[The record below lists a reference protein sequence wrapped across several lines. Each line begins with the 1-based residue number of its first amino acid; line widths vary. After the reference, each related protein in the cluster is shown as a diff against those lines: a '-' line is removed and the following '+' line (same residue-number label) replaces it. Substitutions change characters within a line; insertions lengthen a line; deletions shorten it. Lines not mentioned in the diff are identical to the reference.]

1 MNPLPTG
8 RLVFMLAMCGC
19 AHAQQPG
26 RAGDGQIAAA
36 MVALAESC
44 YQADALLRRTCARAG
59 ALPRPE
65 VNGQLCELPP
75 DTLES
80 RTARNLAEF
89 KSTWQAE
96 LGANAAELEKSRS
109 ELRETFEAHYGKL
122 RAGGGFSMMDL
133 QSLRRQVDECVR
145 TVPRIVGP
153 RKPR

>member
-1 MNPLPTG
+1 M
-8 RLVFMLAMCGC
+8 
-19 AHAQQPG
+19 
-26 RAGDGQIAAA
+26 AAVMVA
-36 MVALAESC
+36 MVESC

-96 LGANAAELEKSRS
+96 LGANAAELEKSRA
-109 ELRETFEAHYGKL
+109 ELRQTFEAHYGKL
-122 RAGGGFSMMDL
+122 RAGGGFSMMEL
-133 QSLRRQVDECVR
+133 QSLRREVDDCGKN
-145 TVPRIVGP
+145 VPRFVGP